1 MQFIFLSPN
10 VKIWF
15 VLLFLEGKFVC
26 KIPKLKW
33 NLERLWVIT
42 ADEKKTNGCTQ
53 MSHEINPQQNVC
65 VRLHLFPNEQS
76 KKILNGCAATT
87 NDTNQSN

>member
-26 KIPKLKW
+26 KIPKLKR

-42 ADEKKTNGCTQ
+42 ADEKQKQ
-53 MSHEINPQQNVC
+53 M
-65 VRLHLFPNEQS
+65 
-76 KKILNGCAATT
+76 AALKCLMKSIHNRTYV
-87 NDTNQSN
+87 